1 MSNSVIPPI
10 DQCIIDE
17 FKNYFETEIN
27 NRFPE
32 DNVCILLSG
41 GIDSTLLGLV
51 CHHLGKNVTSISYQ
65 LDNETNI
72 DCDRSEMIS
81 KTMGW
86 DFHKVIVPT
95 INYKDWFF
103 HLIFNQKCR
112 KKTELEILY
121 PTIFMLNKVRDLGF
135 EKVISGFG
143 NPLVDGRDGMIEGRK
158 DWIGLVNRIDDSW
171 SISDGTQ
178 KCIDFGKSIGVKI
191 ELPLTYSEIPKLL
204 KKVTFE
210 QIHFPHQ
217 KILWKRIYEDD
228 INKLGMMKVKKI
240 SLQKGN
246 GLPKLFPK
254 VLNDP
259 KINIPNYKK
268 GNDIVRLGSLIKWW
282 SKQSKS
288 LVPNFI
294 NLNPSSN
301 EGIISNI
308 RTYQPYTLEDMK
320 RESQK
325 ELFSV
330 VTTFS
335 GGGGSSVGYKLGG
348 GKILLMNEFI
358 KDGVD
363 TYLLNHPNTPHEMC
377 DIRKISRKGGRKY
390 VVNFFKSKGIEV
402 GSYDILDGS
411 PPCSTFS
418 TSGKGQIK
426 NEQRNVKY
434 SETVQSRIG
443 MLIHDFVYFVN
454 CTQPKICII
463 ENVPT
468 IKNSDVFQHSLK
480 RLRRRGYRV
489 NFKVMNSSHFGV
501 PQNRRRLICVGI
513 RKDVCEEIGLR
524 SEDKILDFFPIESSY
539 QPTLRD
545 GLEGVEIDEFERRQ
559 LILSTVRSTSYEFIK
574 SIPKNPPRGFQI
586 SNSHPHWKSDFNMVR
601 SSWNTPSPTLTQ
613 MGQQLGRGGIFHP
626 SEDRGFTTNEMKR
639 LMGLP
644 VDYKFS
650 GTFNQRIERMGRMV
664 SPLIYKYL
672 SKSLYENILK
682 PTQNLRYV
690 ETV

>member
-1 MSNSVIPPI
+1 MSNSVTPPI

-17 FKNYFETEIN
+17 LRSVLENEVSNQFNKEK
-27 NRFPE
+27 
-32 DNVCILLSG
+32 VCLLLSG
-41 GIDSTLLGLV
+41 GMDSTTLGLV
-51 CHHLGKNVTSISYQ
+51 SHHIGKQIVSVSFELEGEPN
-65 LDNETNI
+65 LDCI
-72 DCDRSEMIS
+72 RSENTS
-81 KTMGW
+81 KQMGW
-86 DFHKVIVPT
+86 EFHKVIVPRDDYE
-95 INYKDWFF
+95 NWFF
-103 HLIFNQKCR
+103 KLIFEHRCK
-112 KKTELEILY
+112 KKTELEVLY
-121 PTIFMLNKVRDLGF
+121 PFIFLLEKVKELGF
-135 EKVISGFG
+135 KKVLCGNG
-143 NPLVDGRDGMIEGRK
+143 NPIPDGRNDSIQGRR
-158 DWIGLVNRIDDSW
+158 DWVGYMKSLSNEDLIT
-171 SISDGTQ
+171 DGTQ
-178 KCIDFGKSIGVKI
+178 KCIDYGRSIGVDLV
-191 ELPLTYSEIPKLL
+191 LPLSHPSVRETLT
-204 KKVTFE
+204 KVTYDQLHHPF
-210 QIHFPHQ
+210 Q
-217 KILWKRIYEDD
+217 KTPFKRLYENDVHK
-228 INKLGMMKVKKI
+228 IGLMEVKNL

-246 GLPKLFPK
+246 GFQELYSSILKNPQ
-254 VLNDP
+254 
-259 KINIPNYKK
+259 INIPNYHK
-268 GNDIVRLGSLIKWW
+268 GNNIIKLNSLIKWW
-282 SKQSKS
+282 SKKTVSDTQTT
-288 LVPNFI
+288 
-294 NLNPSSN
+294 
-301 EGIISNI
+301 I
-308 RTYQPYTLEDMK
+308 RKFEPYTLEDMK

-358 KDGVD
+358 EDGVN

-390 VVNFFKSKGIEV
+390 VVDFFKSKGIEV
-402 GSYDILDGS
+402 GNYDILDGS

-426 NEQRNVKY
+426 NEERNVKY

-454 CTQPKICII
+454 CTQPKICLI

-468 IKNSDVFQHSLK
+468 IKNSDVFQHSLN

-489 NFKVMNSSHFGV
+489 NSKVMNSSHFGV
-501 PQNRRRLICVGI
+501 PQNRRRLICIGI

-524 SEDKILDFFPIESSY
+524 SEDEILDFFPIESSY
-539 QPTLRD
+539 QPTLRE
-545 GLEGVEIDEFERRQ
+545 GLDGVEIDEFERRQ
-559 LILSTVRSTSYEFIK
+559 LILSTIRSTSYEFIK
-574 SIPKNPPRGFQI
+574 SIPKNPSKGMKI
-586 SNSHPHWKSDFNMVR
+586 SHLHPHWTSDFNMVR
-601 SSWNTPSPTLTQ
+601 SSWDLPSPTLTQ

-650 GTFNQRIERMGRMV
+650 GTFNQRMERMGRMV

-672 SKSLYENILK
+672 SKSLYENVLK
-682 PTQNLRYV
+682 PTQNLHYV